1 MLRSLLLQVPL
12 GVLPYNETVYEDMIS
27 ILEHSQGYVPATAVN
42 REVTLPSG
50 ETMEY
55 TEQHYAV
62 TLIGGDQL
70 TVARARGAQ
79 KIRSNS
85 FKSEDRLDGLLP
97 VAEDWHS
104 KMCLLQVTRLVNYL
118 ISKFYTF

>member
-1 MLRSLLLQVPL
+1 M
-12 GVLPYNETVYEDMIS
+12 
-27 ILEHSQGYVPATAVN
+27 
-42 REVTLPSG
+42 PSG
-50 ETMEY
+50 ETTEY
-55 TEQHYAV
+55 TEQHHAV

-104 KMCLLQVTRLVNYL
+104 KICLLQVTRLVNYL
-118 ISKFYTF
+118 FCHLHVPFSFQVVWNRLQTLGCKGGPYITYGILSTVTMLLRSARET